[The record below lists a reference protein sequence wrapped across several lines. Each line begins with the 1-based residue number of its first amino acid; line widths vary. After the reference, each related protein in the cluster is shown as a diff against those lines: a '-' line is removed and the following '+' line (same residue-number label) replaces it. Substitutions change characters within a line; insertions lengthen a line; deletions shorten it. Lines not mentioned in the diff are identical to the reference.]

1 MNMAWDKRVKI
12 KAEDACADKVKAGQQ
27 FHFPPNMLKL
37 YKTLFV
43 LKFYK
48 ILFISINNSIA

>member
-1 MNMAWDKRVKI
+1 MAWDKRVKI

-43 LKFYK
+43 LKFHK
-48 ILFISINNSIA
+48 ILFISINSSIA

>member
-1 MNMAWDKRVKI
+1 MAWDKRVKV
-12 KAEDACADKVKAGQQ
+12 KAEDACGDKVKAGQQ
-27 FHFPPNMLKL
+27 FPFPPNMLKL

-48 ILFISINNSIA
+48 ILFISINSSIA